1 MHAFARLLHV
11 NHQLLVSFESS
22 LLRLKDLVLQILF
35 PKPLKR
41 LEIDIVGTAIVV
53 RSAVHAGQAAIKS
66 LLVGEVVIIMVT
78 HVVIVAL
85 LLFQF

>member
-1 MHAFARLLHV
+1 VHAFARLLHV

-53 RSAVHAGQAAIKS
+53 RSAVHAGQAAI
-66 LLVGEVVIIMVT
+66 EFVIIMVT